1 MARAVL
7 RREGSGSGW
16 ELSCPRELEA
26 SIYLQAMTLNLWPR
40 YEAYGGPVKMIA
52 ADPAARGAPAP
63 AFANEALAQELG
75 YAYEA
80 IPGTGHL
87 LQIQKPEECRRAM
100 LTFLDEQGIR
110 Y

>member
-7 RREGSGSGW
+7 RRDGDEW
-16 ELSCPRELEA
+16 VLACPRELEA
-26 SIYLQAMTLNLWPR
+26 SIYLQAMTLNLWPPPA
-40 YEAYGGPVKMIA
+40 AYGGPVKLIA
-52 ADPAARGAPAP
+52 ADPEAKGAPAP
-63 AFANEALAQELG
+63 AFANRALAHDFG

-100 LTFLDEQGIR
+100 LAFLDDLGVR
-110 Y
+110 P

>member
-40 YEAYGGPVKMIA
+40 Y
-52 ADPAARGAPAP
+52 
-63 AFANEALAQELG
+63 EALAQELG